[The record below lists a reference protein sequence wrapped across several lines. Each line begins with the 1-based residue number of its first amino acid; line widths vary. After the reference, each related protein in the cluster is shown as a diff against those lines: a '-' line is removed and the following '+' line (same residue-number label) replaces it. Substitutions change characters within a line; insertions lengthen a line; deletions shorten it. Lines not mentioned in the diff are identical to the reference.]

1 MILWQKENSEI
12 ASKIGIAGDFLPAP
26 NFELPDK
33 STWSS
38 ISDSVAP
45 YFEDLDMSV
54 INLEC
59 PLDVGDSK
67 PRMKMA
73 MGGSFSASDEV
84 LNFLSAVK
92 TGIVGIANNHIYD
105 YGNEGLESTKRAVL
119 AKEMTPIGCGRTLLD
134 SPEVFIWEGPAR
146 TRVGFW
152 AAARGLS
159 ENATR
164 NISGVEAATQKR
176 GLEALAK
183 MNAQGV
189 QLRIALIHAGL
200 EHTNRPDPD
209 DVAFLDSL
217 ATLGFDVVAAAHS
230 HRISGYKAIA
240 RPDGRAAFCFYGLGS
255 LLSGVMYTPL
265 EREGILVVLALDAR
279 GGIAKVEARPIQLE
293 GAGWGAVPDPG
304 RGDSISR
311 RFLRCSEEISDGS
324 YKRLFY
330 QDTGKNLFRRQ
341 FRDVQVAIRQ
351 GGLKGLTR
359 KLSRLRMRHLHRL
372 IWKGLR
378 FARIFVAIVPRKNP
392 I

>member
-1 MILWQKENSEI
+1 MILWQRENSEV
-12 ASKIGIAGDFLPAP
+12 AFKIGIAGDFLPAP

-38 ISDSVAP
+38 ISGSVAP

-59 PLDVGDSK
+59 PVDVGDSK

-73 MGGSFSASDEV
+73 MGGSFCAPAEV
-84 LNFLSAVK
+84 LNFLSTVK
-92 TGIVGIANNHIYD
+92 TEIVGIANNHIYD
-105 YGNEGLESTKRAVL
+105 YGNEGFESTKRTVL
-119 AKEMTPIGCGRTLLD
+119 AKGMTPIGCGRTLLD
-134 SPEVFIWEGPAR
+134 SPDITVWEGPTRAR
-146 TRVGFW
+146 IGFW

-164 NISGVEAATQKR
+164 NASGVEAATQKR

-183 MNAQGV
+183 MNEQAV
-189 QLRIALIHAGL
+189 QVRIALIHAGL

-209 DVAFLDSL
+209 DVAFMDSL

-230 HRISGYKAIA
+230 HRISGYKVIA

-265 EREGILVVLALDAR
+265 EREGMLVVLALDAQ
-279 GGIAKVEARPIQLE
+279 GGIAKVEGRPIQLE
-293 GAGWGAVPDPG
+293 GAGWGAVPDLTQSE
-304 RGDSISR
+304 SISQ
-311 RFLRCSEEISDGS
+311 RFLQYSQEVSDGS

-341 FRDVQVAIRQ
+341 FRDVQVAVRQ

-372 IWKGLR
+372 IWKG
-378 FARIFVAIVPRKNP
+378 FASREYLPR
-392 I
+392 

>member
-12 ASKIGIAGDFLPAP
+12 AFKIGIAGDFLPAP
-26 NFELPDK
+26 NFELPAE

-38 ISDSVAP
+38 ISGSVAP

-59 PLDVGDSK
+59 PVDVGNSK
-67 PRMKMA
+67 PRIKMA
-73 MGGSFSASDEV
+73 MGGTFCASGEV
-84 LNFLSAVK
+84 LNFLSSVK
-92 TGIVGIANNHIYD
+92 TKIVGIANNHIYD
-105 YGNEGLESTKRAVL
+105 YGNEGLESTNRAVL
-119 AKEMTPIGCGRTLLD
+119 AKEMKPIGCGQTLLD
-134 SPEVFIWEGPAR
+134 SPDVFVWEGPAR
-146 TRVGFW
+146 TRIGFW

-164 NISGVEAATQKR
+164 NVSGVEAATRKR
-176 GLEALAK
+176 GIEALAK
-183 MNAQGV
+183 MNEQDV

-209 DVAFLDSL
+209 DVGFMDSL

-230 HRISGYKAIA
+230 HRISGYKVIA
-240 RPDGRAAFCFYGLGS
+240 RPDGGAAFCFYGLGS

-265 EREGILVVLALDAR
+265 EREGMLVVLAIDPR
-279 GGIAKVEARPIQLE
+279 GGIARVEGRPIQLE
-293 GAGWGAVPDPG
+293 GAGWGAVPDSK
-304 RGDSISR
+304 RSESISQ

-330 QDTGKNLFRRQ
+330 QDTGNNLFRRQ

-372 IWKGLR
+372 IWKGFGSREYL
-378 FARIFVAIVPRKNP
+378 PR
-392 I
+392 